1 MTNQIHELQDRI
13 AGLESQ
19 LKATQAERDAAL
31 SMNQELIKEKAEMK
45 NIIDE
50 ANNSLHQMALDL
62 TRAQA
67 MIEEIRP

>member
-1 MTNQIHELQDRI
+1 MTNQIHELQDQI
-13 AGLESQ
+13 AGLKTQ

-31 SMNQELIKEKAEMK
+31 HMNQELIKEKTLIAH
-45 NIIDE
+45 NLSD
-50 ANNSLHQMALDL
+50 ANKALHQMALDL